1 MWGEGQIF
9 GYISTPVLGLQTGN
23 LYNVVVS
30 LFVALSF
37 LYAAWTIYDRVRETT
52 YVLFLSSVGC
62 YWFLMAFCN
71 FFSWLNILSLFSW
84 LVYPLKILS
93 VFSLTILACYFGQ
106 GVFRKKARWALLFT
120 VYYLLTGISYL
131 VLTFVLDGTQH
142 TISYWGVQWQIGT
155 QSFLVY
161 QVFLL
166 LPLAI
171 MALYLVAKG
180 VLYAIFLKT
189 EKSNFTLC
197 LGTLMFVLLE
207 YVQAEAVTVTWSR
220 LFLRLVYVIIAF
232 GGYLFFVGRKVE
244 KRFVSREE
252 EVTLPRFRRQPFF
265 VKLFL
270 LFVFLGVLPIM
281 LSSFLL
287 FLSFKEIIN
296 LYIYKPL
303 LWNLKASKEAF
314 LQALTNVQL
323 QTLFSTLMLVL
334 LVGIVSVIVASAISE
349 SLRRV
354 AEGMKKVSQGDF
366 SFKILPTSND
376 EIGDVINYFNT
387 MSEEVKKARD
397 LMTEWNRQLETK
409 VKERT
414 EDLRILYDV
423 AKAVG
428 SSLDLELLVR
438 RAIERLLPVL
448 QAEAYALL
456 FFDEQGGFEV
466 RLAFNCQPE
475 DFKGKEAPV
484 GWTAVPLQTKGQTR
498 GVLMLKIA
506 TLDERKSNLLA
517 TISEQ
522 LGVALENVLVYEK
535 EKEAV
540 ARLTELD
547 RLKNEFIS
555 MVSHELRTPVTSADG
570 YVSLFLTGV
579 LGSLTEDQKNYLKI
593 VRENN
598 QRLLALINRLLD
610 FSQIESGRFSIKRE
624 LISMHEVIAAAVAQ
638 MKPQLEKKQAELNL
652 KLEARHDNFMG
663 DFEKMIEVFNNL
675 IENALKFSKEE
686 EKPKIEIVT
695 RDAEDFLEVSVA
707 DNGIGIEK
715 EYFDKIFNKFFQIE
729 DTMTRKVGGVG
740 LGLAVV
746 KEIVGY
752 HQGRIWVESEGK
764 GKGSRFVF
772 LIPVAEKA

>member
-9 GYISTPVLGLQTGN
+9 GYVPTPALGLQTGN
-23 LYNVVVS
+23 LYNVAVS
-30 LFVALSF
+30 LFVAISF
-37 LYAAWTIYDRVRETT
+37 LYAAWTIYDRVREKT
-52 YVLFLSSVGC
+52 YVLFLSSVGF
-62 YWFLMAFCN
+62 YWFLVAICN
-71 FFSWLNILSLFSW
+71 FLSWLNVLSYFAW

-93 VFSLTILACYFGQ
+93 VFSLTILAYYFGQ
-106 GVFRKKARWALLFT
+106 GIFRKRKSLPLLFAF
-120 VYYLLTGISYL
+120 YYVLAGISYL
-131 VLTFVLDGTQH
+131 ILTFLQDGVLRTV
-142 TISYWGVQWQIGT
+142 SYWGVQWQVGT
-155 QSFLVY
+155 QPLLVY

-166 LPLAI
+166 LPLGMMAI
-171 MALYLVAKG
+171 YLIG
-180 VLYAIFLKT
+180 RGIWYTVLLKM

-197 LGTLMFVLLE
+197 LGTLMFTLLE
-207 YVQAEAVTVTWSR
+207 FVQAEAVTVTWPR
-220 LFLRLVYVIIAF
+220 LFLRLVYVVIAF
-232 GGYLFFVGRKVE
+232 GGYLFFVGRTVE
-244 KRFVSREE
+244 KRFVPREE
-252 EVTLPRFRRQPFF
+252 EVALPHFPRQPFF

-270 LFVFLGVLPIM
+270 LFIFLGVLPIM

-287 FLSFKEIIN
+287 FLSFKEIID

-303 LWNLKASKEAF
+303 LWNLKASREVF

-354 AEGMKKVSQGDF
+354 VEGMKRVSQGDF
-366 SFKILPTSND
+366 SFKILPSSND
-376 EIGDVINYFNT
+376 VIGDVINYFNV

-397 LMTEWNRQLETK
+397 LMSEWNRQLEIK

-423 AKAVG
+423 AKAAG
-428 SSLDLELLVR
+428 SSLDLELLLR

-456 FFDEQGGFEV
+456 LSTEQGGFEV
-466 RLAFNCQPE
+466 RLTSNCRPE
-475 DFKGKEAPV
+475 DFKGKEAPA

-498 GVLMLKIA
+498 GILMLKISA
-506 TLDERKSNLLA
+506 LDERKSNLLA

-522 LGVALENVLVYEK
+522 LGVALENVLIYEK
-535 EKEAV
+535 EKESV

-579 LGSLTEDQKNYLKI
+579 LGTLTEDQKNYLKI

-598 QRLLALINRLLD
+598 QRLLTLINRLLD

-652 KLEARHDNFMG
+652 KLEARHFNFMG
-663 DFEKMIEVFNNL
+663 DFEKMTEVFTNL

-740 LGLAVV
+740 LC
-746 KEIVGY
+746 
-752 HQGRIWVESEGK
+752 
-764 GKGSRFVF
+764 F
-772 LIPVAEKA
+772 